1 MKRLQEKNK
10 NNSFLKAKQRVEA
23 LKGFYYHV
31 LIYCLVVPFLIFIN
45 YKTYWEF
52 KWFWFSALGWGIG
65 IGFHAYRVFVRHPIF
80 GEKWEQRK
88 IEQFIREELHK
99 TN

>member
-1 MKRLQEKNK
+1 MKQLQEKNK

-65 IGFHAYRVFVRHPIF
+65 IGFHAYRVFVRYPIF

-88 IEQFIREELHK
+88 IEQFMREELHK